1 MNHSKIL
8 IVDDDASILNGLYL
22 LLKRY
27 FHQVDME
34 KDPRQIPFLL
44 SSRRFDL
51 VVLDMNFQRDLSQ
64 GEDGFYWLQRIL
76 ETDPTMAV
84 VFLTAYGDIDL
95 AVRAIKSGATD
106 FVLKPWENDRFV
118 ATLRAALDYRKDRL
132 ASSAEVEKA
141 GKSALGRPHEL
152 PATANA
158 RMKEVLSQADRVA
171 ATDANILILGESG
184 TGKTLL
190 AEQIH
195 RKSLRN
201 QGPYV
206 EVDLGA
212 VPESLLESELFGH
225 VKGAFTDA
233 RTDRKG
239 RFEEAH
245 GGTLFLD
252 EISNLSL
259 MAQAKLLSV
268 LQQRRVTPV
277 GSNKPRPADVR
288 LICASNQPLGQ
299 WAAEKRFRQD
309 LLYRIN
315 TIELALPALRER
327 QEDIVPLALFFLER
341 FAKKYA
347 RPASKLSAELERR
360 LAQYPWPG
368 NIRELQHALERAV
381 ILSSDGMLQPVDF
394 PFPESDGPESQHAS
408 HLWEL
413 ERTQIIKTLR
423 AHYGNISETAKA
435 LGLSRAALYRRMEKY
450 GIEN

>member
-1 MNHSKIL
+1 MNPSKIL

-27 FHQVDME
+27 FHQVDIE

-44 SSRRFDL
+44 GSRKYDL
-51 VVLDMNFQRDLSQ
+51 LVLDMNFHRDLSQ

-76 ETDPTMAV
+76 ETDPNMAV

-95 AVRAIKSGATD
+95 AVRAIKSGAAD

-118 ATLRAALDYRKDRL
+118 ATLRAALDHRKDRY
-132 ASSAEVEKA
+132 SSPAAGDKA
-141 GKSALGRPHEL
+141 GKPSVLAL

-158 RMKEVLSQADRVA
+158 RMQQLESQVDRVA

-233 RTDRKG
+233 RADRKG

-277 GSNKPRPADVR
+277 GSNQSRPADVR

-315 TIELALPALRER
+315 TIELTLPSLRER

-347 RPASKLSAELERR
+347 RPASKLSPELERR
-360 LAQYPWPG
+360 LTQYPWPG

-381 ILSSDGMLQPVDF
+381 ILSSDGMLQPADF

-413 ERTQIIKTLR
+413 ERSQIIKTLR

>member
-76 ETDPTMAV
+76 ETEPNMAV

-95 AVRAIKSGATD
+95 AIRAIKSGATD

-118 ATLRAALDYRKDRL
+118 ATLRAALDHRKDRH
-132 ASSAEVEKA
+132 SSPAAGDKA
-141 GKSALGRPHEL
+141 GKSSLLAL

-158 RMKEVLSQADRVA
+158 RMQQLESQVDRVA

-277 GSNKPRPADVR
+277 GSNQPRPADVR

-299 WAAEKRFRQD
+299 WAAENRFRQD

-341 FAKKYA
+341 FSKKYA

-360 LAQYPWPG
+360 LTQYPWPG

-381 ILSSDGMLQPVDF
+381 ILSSDGVLQSADF
-394 PFPESDGPESQHAS
+394 PFPEPDSPESQHSS

>member
-1 MNHSKIL
+1 MNPSKIL

-27 FHQVDME
+27 FHQVDIE

-44 SSRRFDL
+44 GSRHFDL

-76 ETDPTMAV
+76 ETDPNMAV

-95 AVRAIKSGATD
+95 AVRAIKSGAAD

-118 ATLRAALDYRKDRL
+118 ATLRAALDHRKDRH
-132 ASSAEVEKA
+132 SSPAAGDKA
-141 GKSALGRPHEL
+141 GKSSLLAL

-158 RMKEVLSQADRVA
+158 RMQQLESQVDRVA

-233 RTDRKG
+233 RADRKG

-277 GSNKPRPADVR
+277 GSNQPRPADVR

-299 WAAEKRFRQD
+299 WTAEKRFRQD

-327 QEDIVPLALFFLER
+327 QEDIVPLALFFLDR

-347 RPASKLSAELERR
+347 RPASKLSPELERR
-360 LAQYPWPG
+360 LTRYPWPG
-368 NIRELQHALERAV
+368 NIRELQHTLERAV
-381 ILSSDGMLQPVDF
+381 ILSSDGMLQPADF
-394 PFPESDGPESQHAS
+394 PFPESDGPETQHSS

-413 ERTQIIKTLR
+413 ERSQIIKTLR

>member
-27 FHQVDME
+27 FYQVDME

-76 ETDPTMAV
+76 ETDPNMAV

-95 AVRAIKSGATD
+95 AIRAIKSGATD

-118 ATLRAALDYRKDRL
+118 ATLRAALDHRKDRH
-132 ASSAEVEKA
+132 SSPAAGDKA
-141 GKSALGRPHEL
+141 GKSSLLAL

-158 RMKEVLSQADRVA
+158 RMQQLESQVDRVA

-299 WAAEKRFRQD
+299 WAAENRFRQD

-315 TIELALPALRER
+315 TIELTLPSLRER

-341 FAKKYA
+341 FSKKYA

-360 LAQYPWPG
+360 LTQYPWPG

-381 ILSSDGMLQPVDF
+381 ILSSDGVLQSADF
-394 PFPESDGPESQHAS
+394 PFPEPDSPESQHSS

-413 ERTQIIKTLR
+413 ERSQIIKTLR